1 MQTIVIFLNAE
12 RAEFLKSKADGFTVE
27 LIPDSSGLYEGL
39 YEVRLSFYEGNLG
52 ITMLKLFH
60 YGILFGINSSEK
72 FIDSDYKPT
81 QFKYEDFM
89 GTPLIDGKQ

>member
-27 LIPDSSGLYEGL
+27 LIPDPSGL
-39 YEVRLSFYEGNLG
+39 YEVRISFDEGNLG

>member
-39 YEVRLSFYEGNLG
+39 YEVRLSFDEGNLAF
-52 ITMLKLFH
+52 IMLKLFH
-60 YGILFGINSSEK
+60 YGIQLGMNTAEK
-72 FIDSDYKPT
+72 VIDIPYKPT
-81 QFKYEDFM
+81 QLK
-89 GTPLIDGKQ
+89 KR